1 MRQAIGGGVV
11 NTADILRDPV
21 RRALDVIEWIEDKR
35 GKPLADG
42 DFARIELTVADVRA
56 LARLLAVEPTNG
68 N

>member
-1 MRQAIGGGVV
+1 M
-11 NTADILRDPV
+11 TPADILRDPV
-21 RRALDVIEWIEDKR
+21 RRSLDVIEWIEDKR
-35 GKPLADG
+35 GKPLADN